1 MLEILLNLDKQL
13 FLWIN
18 NKHSTFWDVVMYW
31 ISDKYIWTPLYVF
44 WLVYLIEEYGKK
56 GVWICLFVIV
66 LIFMTDGTSNL
77 LLKENIKRLRPCH
90 ALANV
95 HLVFEKCGGM
105 YGFVSSHAANMFG
118 LATYLTL
125 WLHKD
130 ISHFGKF
137 AFLWASL
144 IGYSRIYLGVH
155 YPLDVIGGAAVGIVI
170 GWLNYKFV
178 QTNVLPR
185 LFFEAKA

>member
-1 MLEILLNLDKQL
+1 MDKEVFIWLNSKYSA
-13 FLWIN
+13 FG
-18 NKHSTFWDVVMYW
+18 DVLMYW

-44 WLVYLIEEYGKK
+44 FLVYLLEQYGKK
-56 GVWICLFVIV
+56 GAWICIFVIM

-95 HLVFEKCGGM
+95 HTVYDKCGGM
-105 YGFVSSHAANMFG
+105 YGFVSSHAANVFG

-125 WLHKD
+125 WLRRD
-130 ISHFGKF
+130 IPHFGKF
-137 AFLWASL
+137 AFLWAT
-144 IGYSRIYLGVH
+144 IIAYSRIYLGVH
-155 YPLDVIGGAAVGIVI
+155 YPLDVICGAIVGILI

-178 QTNVLPR
+178 QTNILPN
-185 LFFEAKA
+185 FFLEKKNNYS